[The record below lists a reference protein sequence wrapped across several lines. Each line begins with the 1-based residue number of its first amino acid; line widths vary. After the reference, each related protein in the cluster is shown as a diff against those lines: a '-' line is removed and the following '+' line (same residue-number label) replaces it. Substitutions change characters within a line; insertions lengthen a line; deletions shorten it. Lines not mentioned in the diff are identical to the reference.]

1 MGKGLKKVKHESL
14 KYDSLLLLAS
24 LIWGTAFVAQR
35 IGMEHITPF
44 YFNGIRFL
52 LGAMVLIPF
61 IRFKTNSVVNPG
73 PFWLGNPLQK
83 EFVILGL
90 LLTGG
95 ASLQQVGIV
104 FTTAGKAG
112 FITGLYVILVPI
124 CGILFNRKTSSSTW
138 LGATMGIIGLYLL
151 SIKQGFTIEKGDL
164 LVLIGAFFW
173 TFHVLAVDRFT
184 KQFEPL
190 LLAFWQFI
198 MCGVISL
205 VIAVFFEHITFPALL
220 RATIPILYAGLLSV
234 GTAYTLQVV
243 AQKYAHPS
251 HAAIILSLESPFA
264 ALAGYVIL
272 HEVLSSRE
280 MLGALL
286 MVLGMII
293 SQVFSARRSVD
304 PAIGT

>member
-1 MGKGLKKVKHESL
+1 MDRKSL
-14 KYDSLLLLAS
+14 KSDLMLLLAS

-35 IGMEHITPF
+35 IGMQDITPF

-52 LGAMVLIPF
+52 LGAFVLIPF
-61 IRFKTNSVVNPG
+61 LNTKNRRIEQPHSCR
-73 PFWLGNPLQK
+73 LGNPFHK
-83 EFVILGL
+83 EYLILGL

-124 CGILFNRKTSSSTW
+124 VGILFNRKTRTSTW
-138 LGATMGIIGLYLL
+138 FGAALGIIGLYLL
-151 SIKQGFTIEKGDL
+151 SIKQGFSIQRGDL

-184 KQFEPL
+184 KKFSPL
-190 LLAFWQFI
+190 HLAFWQFVI
-198 MCGVISL
+198 CGLLSL
-205 VIAVFFEHITFPALL
+205 GVAIIFEHITITSLL
-220 RATIPILYAGLLSV
+220 NAAVPILYAGVLSV

-243 AQKYAHPS
+243 GQKHAHPS

-264 ALAGYVIL
+264 ALAGYIIL
-272 HEVLSSRE
+272 NELLSPREVL
-280 MLGALL
+280 GAAL
-286 MVLGMII
+286 MVSGMII
-293 SQVFSARRSVD
+293 SQVFSVRR
-304 PAIGT
+304 